1 MPSGRKRTA
10 AAEPRRTAATATY
23 VYCLVAADAPP
34 AVTGAPPGLEG
45 AAPPRLVAAGR
56 GRWLVSADV
65 PLARYAAAA
74 IDARLQDLDWVG
86 ARAMEHEGVIE
97 HFASRGTVVPM
108 KLFTLFTADAQAVAD
123 VKRRRDLGRLLAALA
138 GREEWGLRV
147 SVDPAVLRA
156 RASARAAARPGL
168 SEGTRFLVK
177 RQQEQGAVRAG
188 REEARLRA
196 EEVFGA
202 LRPLAADARR
212 REPAVVEGATLLL
225 DAAYLVD
232 RDRARA
238 FGEAARDAARRHAAE
253 GLTVV
258 LTGPWPP
265 YNFLAPAASTRRR
278 AR

>member
-1 MPSGRKRTA
+1 MPSGRKKSA
-10 AAEPRRTAATATY
+10 AAETRRGPAAATC

-34 AVTGAPPGLEG
+34 AVAGAPPGLEG
-45 AAPPRLVAAGR
+45 AGPPRLVAAGR
-56 GRWLVSADV
+56 GRWLVAADA
-65 PLARYAAAA
+65 PLARYAAEK
-74 IDARLQDLDWVG
+74 INARLQDLDWVG
-86 ARAMEHEGVIE
+86 ARALEHEGVIE

-108 KLFTLFTADAQAVAD
+108 KLFTLFTSDAQAVAD
-123 VKRRRDLGRLLAALA
+123 VKRRRDLGRLLAVLA

-147 SVDPAVLRA
+147 SIDPAVLRA
-156 RASARAAARPGL
+156 RASERAAAKPGL

-188 REEARLRA
+188 REDARRRA
-196 EEVFGA
+196 EDVFGA
-202 LRPLAADARR
+202 LRPLAADVRR

-232 RDRARA
+232 RDRARD
-238 FGEAARDAARRHAAE
+238 FGDAARDAARRHAAE

-265 YNFLAPAASTRRR
+265 YNFLAPAAPGRSR